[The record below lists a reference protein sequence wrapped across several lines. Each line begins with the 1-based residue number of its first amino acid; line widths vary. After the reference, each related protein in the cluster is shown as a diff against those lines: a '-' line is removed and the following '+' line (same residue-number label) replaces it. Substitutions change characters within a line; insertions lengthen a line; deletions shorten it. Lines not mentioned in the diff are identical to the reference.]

1 MTPPLLWKIIFS
13 QQFSG
18 AGEVEDAGLGVVKS
32 GVVVVVIK
40 ELVVVLPVVIVLLPG
55 VGEGDWV
62 VVISFCPVHPWQ
74 MATTGSSLLYAS
86 GSKYERSFS

>member
-1 MTPPLLWKIIFS
+1 MLWKTIFS

-18 AGEVEDAGLGVVKS
+18 AGEVEDVGSGVVKS

-55 VGEGDWV
+55 VGEGD
-62 VVISFCPVHPWQ
+62 
-74 MATTGSSLLYAS
+74 
-86 GSKYERSFS
+86 